1 MKKMMKMVASVLN
14 VTRPDFPGN
23 FIALRIRM
31 ADSTSEG
38 PNQKEANDYVYN

>member
-1 MKKMMKMVASVLN
+1 MKKMKIVALAPN
-14 VTRPDFPGN
+14 MTRPDFPGN
-23 FIALRIRM
+23 FMALRIRM